1 MPSSRRLPHPC
12 LAAFSL
18 GAILALGASVQGG
31 TIVERTLAFVNKK
44 PVLLSDVSL
53 TRALLQLDE
62 KEALERTIEEVM
74 MYEEASRLLSEP
86 PPPEVLEAAVL
97 ALREKAG
104 PGFTTP
110 ALTRKAVTQL
120 AIKSYIDI
128 RLRPLVRVDD
138 AEVRKVFNERLANA
152 ALPEAFSVV
161 APEIREQLER
171 RALDQRIEEWVTSLR
186 RREEVRR
193 PLPR

>member
-1 MPSSRRLPHPC
+1 MPSSRLPHPA

-31 TIVERTLAFVNKK
+31 AIVERTLAFVNKK
-44 PVLLSDVSL
+44 PVLLKDVAL
-53 TRALLQLDE
+53 TKALLQIDE
-62 KEALERTIEEVM
+62 KDALERTIEEVM

-86 PPPEVLEAAVL
+86 PPPETIEAAVV

-104 PGFTTP
+104 AGFNKA
-110 ALTRKAVTQL
+110 ALARKAVVQL
-120 AIKSYIDI
+120 AIRSYIDI

-138 AEVRKVFNERLANA
+138 AEVRKVFNERLASD
-152 ALPEAFSVV
+152 ALPEAFTVI
-161 APEIREQLER
+161 APEIREMLER
-171 RALDQRIEEWVTSLR
+171 RALDARIEEWVTSLR

>member
-1 MPSSRRLPHPC
+1 MPSSPIPRPGFV
-12 LAAFSL
+12 AFSL
-18 GAILALGASVQGG
+18 GAILALCASVQAG

-44 PVLLSDVSL
+44 PVLLSDVAL
-53 TRALLQLDE
+53 TKALLQLDE
-62 KEALERTIEEVM
+62 KDALERTIEEVM
-74 MYEEASRLLSEP
+74 MYEEALRLLSEP
-86 PPPEVLEAAVL
+86 PPPETLEAAVL

-104 PGFTTP
+104 PGFSTP

-138 AEVRKVFNERLANA
+138 ADIRKVFNDRLATA

-161 APEIREQLER
+161 APEIRDQLQR
-171 RALDQRIEEWVTSLR
+171 RALDQRIEEWVASLR

-193 PLPR
+193 PPPR

>member
-1 MPSSRRLPHPC
+1 
-12 LAAFSL
+12 
-18 GAILALGASVQGG
+18 
-31 TIVERTLAFVNKK
+31 
-44 PVLLSDVSL
+44 
-53 TRALLQLDE
+53 
-62 KEALERTIEEVM
+62 M

-86 PPPEVLEAAVL
+86 PPAETIEAAVL
-97 ALREKAG
+97 ALQVKAG

-110 ALTRKAVTQL
+110 ALTRKALVQL

-128 RLRPLVRVDD
+128 RLRPLIRVDD
-138 AEVRKVFNERLANA
+138 AEVRKVFNERLAGA

-161 APEIREQLER
+161 APEIRDHLER

>member
-1 MPSSRRLPHPC
+1 MRFRASPGLARLLP
-12 LAAFSL
+12 
-18 GAILALGASVQGG
+18 ILLWALCPPATSAG
-31 TIVERTLAFVNKK
+31 TLLERTVAFVNKK
-44 PVLLSDVSL
+44 PVLLSDVEL
-53 TRALLQLDE
+53 TRTLLGIDGP
-62 KEALERTIEEVM
+62 EALEQTIDEVLM
-74 MYEEASRLLSEP
+74 FEEASRLLSEP
-86 PPPEVLEAAVL
+86 AAAETVESAVR

-104 PGFTTP
+104 PGFTDA
-110 ALTRKAVTQL
+110 ALRRKARVQL
-120 AIKSYIDI
+120 AIANYIQI

-138 AEVRKVFNERLANA
+138 AEVRKVFNDRLANA

>member
-1 MPSSRRLPHPC
+1 MRSNPIPRSGFVAL
-12 LAAFSL
+12 SL
-18 GAILALGASVQGG
+18 GAILALCASVHGG

-44 PVLLSDVSL
+44 PVLLSDVTL

-62 KEALERTIEEVM
+62 KDALERTIEEM
-74 MYEEASRLLSEP
+74 MMHEEAARLLSEP
-86 PPPEVLEAAVL
+86 PPPETLEAAVL

-104 PGFTTP
+104 PGFSTP
-110 ALTRKAVTQL
+110 ALTRKAVVQL

-138 AEVRKVFNERLANA
+138 AEIRKIFNDRLAVA
-152 ALPEAFSVV
+152 PLPEAFSVV
-161 APEIREQLER
+161 GPEIRDQLER
-171 RALDQRIEEWVTSLR
+171 RALDRRIEEWVASLR

-193 PLPR
+193 PLPH

>member
-1 MPSSRRLPHPC
+1 MPSSRLPHPA

-31 TIVERTLAFVNKK
+31 AIVERTLAFVNKK
-44 PVLLSDVSL
+44 PVLLSDVAL

-62 KEALERTIEEVM
+62 KDALERTIEEVM

-86 PPPEVLEAAVL
+86 PPREAIEAAVL

-110 ALTRKAVTQL
+110 ALTRKALVQIT
-120 AIKSYIDI
+120 IKSYIDI

-138 AEVRKVFNERLANA
+138 AEIRKVFNDRLAGA
-152 ALPEAFSVV
+152 APPEAFSGV
-161 APEIREQLER
+161 APEIRDQLER

-193 PLPR
+193 PPPR